1 MIAGIA
7 RRTIYTDYCV
17 TAAEGTKDH
26 PGETQ
31 REERRRKK
39 KGRDTGREGIR
50 GKIERYR
57 DVAIAR
63 VDKAPDISTGYGSG
77 GWTCAHFFVDEELK
91 FHVSWP
97 AGFRPATAVAQKM
110 RGADGAIP
118 LPFNR
123 K

>member
-1 MIAGIA
+1 VIAGTA
-7 RRTIYTDYCV
+7 RRTIFTDSCV
-17 TAAEGTKDH
+17 TTAEGTKDH
-26 PGETQ
+26 LGETQ

-77 GWTCAHFFVDEELK
+77 GWPGDSHHPCAHFL
-91 FHVSWP
+91 S
-97 AGFRPATAVAQKM
+97 M
-110 RGADGAIP
+110 RS
-118 LPFNR
+118 
-123 K
+123 